1 MTGKTK
7 IENADG
13 SMELSDSLRMMSWF
27 MFMTDPRL
35 NADVLLAA
43 NTLDSLVEKQAELER
58 KLEIYEGTTGEHVSC
73 SGVVEDMAGTIEF
86 LKEKIALLEKDKT

>member
-1 MTGKTK
+1 MTSKIK

-13 SMELSDSLRMMSWF
+13 SMKLSDSLRVMSR
-27 MFMTDPRL
+27 FMTDPQMS
-35 NADVLLAA
+35 ADVLLAA

-58 KLEIYEGTTGEHVSC
+58 KLEIYEGTAGEHVSC